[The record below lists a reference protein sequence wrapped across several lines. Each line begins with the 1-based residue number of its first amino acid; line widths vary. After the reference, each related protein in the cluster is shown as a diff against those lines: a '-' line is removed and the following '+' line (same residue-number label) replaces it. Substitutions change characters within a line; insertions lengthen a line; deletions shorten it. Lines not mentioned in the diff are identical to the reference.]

1 MWGCKVGKYGFTR
14 VRTRLY
20 SELDNFHRI
29 EMSTSTIVDNEGG
42 HLTVGE
48 IAEIKARVVKLVNI
62 YYSSKDNTII
72 PKEIMNIPY
81 TFMGT
86 PSTPPFAATDPE
98 KVVEHY
104 NRYNKSVLE
113 AEPDKH
119 EAIYTP
125 NNVCVLSKTAAIISG
140 NNTHLRADGS
150 AISVHGVVYVLSKFE
165 DKGWRI
171 VAFAPTAT
179 DTVIRLASE

>member
-1 MWGCKVGKYGFTR
+1 
-14 VRTRLY
+14 
-20 SELDNFHRI
+20 
-29 EMSTSTIVDNEGG
+29 MSTSTIVDNEGG
-42 HLTVGE
+42 HVTVGE
-48 IAEIKARVVKLVNI
+48 IAEIKALIVKLVNK

-86 PSTPPFAATDPE
+86 PNVPPYAATDPE
-98 KVVEHY
+98 KVVEQY

-125 NNVCVLSKTAAIISG
+125 NNVCVLSRTAAIISG
-140 NNTHLRADGS
+140 NNTHLRADGT
-150 AISVHGVVYVLSKFE
+150 AISVHGVVYVLSKFK

-179 DTVIRLASE
+179 DTVIRKASE

>member
-1 MWGCKVGKYGFTR
+1 M
-14 VRTRLY
+14 
-20 SELDNFHRI
+20 SNPINLDI
-29 EMSTSTIVDNEGG
+29 EGG
-42 HLTVGE
+42 ALTRGE
-48 IAEIKARVVKLVNI
+48 IAEIKARVVKLVTK
-62 YYSSKDNTII
+62 YYSSRDNTII

-86 PSTPPFAATDPE
+86 DNAPPYVATDPE

-104 NRYNKSVLE
+104 NQYNKTTQE

-119 EAIYTP
+119 EAIFAP
-125 NNVCVLSKTAAIISG
+125 NNVCVLSRTAAIISG

-150 AISVHGVVYVLSKFE
+150 AISVHGVVYVVCRFE

-171 VAFAPTAT
+171 VAFAPTTT
-179 DTVIRLASE
+179 DTVIRKTPE

>member
-1 MWGCKVGKYGFTR
+1 M
-14 VRTRLY
+14 
-20 SELDNFHRI
+20 I
-29 EMSTSTIVDNEGG
+29 EMSTSTIVDIEGG
-42 HLTVGE
+42 PLTVGE
-48 IAEIKARVVKLVNI
+48 IAEIKAQVIKLVNK
-62 YYSSKDNTII
+62 YYSTKDNSLI

-86 PSTPPFAATDPE
+86 PNIPSFAATDPE

-104 NRYNKSVLE
+104 NNYNRSVFE
-113 AEPDKH
+113 AEPDKV

-125 NNVCVLSKTAAIISG
+125 NNICVLSRTSAIIRG

-150 AISVHGVVYVLSKFE
+150 AISVHGVVYVLCKFK
-165 DKGWRI
+165 DRGWRI

-179 DTVIRLASE
+179 DTVIRKTSE

>member
-1 MWGCKVGKYGFTR
+1 MGTP
-14 VRTRLY
+14 
-20 SELDNFHRI
+20 
-29 EMSTSTIVDNEGG
+29 TIVDNEGG
-42 HLTVGE
+42 HLTAGE
-48 IAEIKARVVKLVNI
+48 IAGIKAEVVKLVNK
-62 YYSSKDNTII
+62 YYSTKDNSLI

-86 PSTPPFAATDPE
+86 PNNPPYVAIDPE

-104 NRYNKSVLE
+104 NGYNKSVLE

-125 NNVCVLSKTAAIISG
+125 SNVCVLSRTSAILSG

-150 AISVHGVVYVLSKFE
+150 AISVHGVVYVLSKFKE
-165 DKGWRI
+165 KGWRI
-171 VAFAPTAT
+171 VAFAPTAA
-179 DTVIRLASE
+179 DTVIRITSE

>member
-1 MWGCKVGKYGFTR
+1 
-14 VRTRLY
+14 
-20 SELDNFHRI
+20 
-29 EMSTSTIVDNEGG
+29 MSTSTIVDNEGG
-42 HLTVGE
+42 RLTVGE
-48 IAEIKARVVKLVNI
+48 IAEIKAQVIKLVNK
-62 YYSSKDNTII
+62 YYSTKDNSII

-86 PSTPPFAATDPE
+86 PNTPPFAATDPE
-98 KVVEHY
+98 KVIEQY

-125 NNVCVLSKTAAIISG
+125 NNVCVLSRTSAIISG

-150 AISVHGVVYVLSKFE
+150 AISVHGVVYVLSKFK

-179 DTVIRLASE
+179 DTVIRKAPE

>member
-1 MWGCKVGKYGFTR
+1 
-14 VRTRLY
+14 
-20 SELDNFHRI
+20 
-29 EMSTSTIVDNEGG
+29 MSTSTIVDNEGG

-48 IAEIKARVVKLVNI
+48 IAEIKAQVVKLVNK
-62 YYSSKDNTII
+62 YYSTKDNSLI

-86 PSTPPFAATDPE
+86 PNIPPYAATDPE

-104 NRYNKSVLE
+104 NWYNRSVLE

-125 NNVCVLSKTAAIISG
+125 NNVCVLSRTSALVSG

-150 AISVHGVVYVLSKFE
+150 AISVHGVVYVLSKFK

-171 VAFAPTAT
+171 VAFAPTVA
-179 DTVIRLASE
+179 DKVIRIASE

>member
-1 MWGCKVGKYGFTR
+1 
-14 VRTRLY
+14 
-20 SELDNFHRI
+20 
-29 EMSTSTIVDNEGG
+29 MSTSTIVANEGG
-42 HLTVGE
+42 QLTIGE
-48 IAEIKARVVKLVNI
+48 IAEIKARVVKLVNK
-62 YYSSKDNTII
+62 YYSSKDNSII

-86 PSTPPFAATDPE
+86 PSTPPYAATDPE
-98 KVVEHY
+98 TVVENY
-104 NRYNKSVLE
+104 NKYNKSVLE

-125 NNVCVLSKTAAIISG
+125 NNLCVLSRTAAIISG
-140 NNTHLRADGS
+140 NNTHLRADGT
-150 AISVHGVVYVLSKFE
+150 AISVHGVVYVLSKFK

-179 DTVIRLASE
+179 DTVIRKSSE

>member
-1 MWGCKVGKYGFTR
+1 MIFYT
-14 VRTRLY
+14 
-20 SELDNFHRI
+20 ELNNFHRR
-29 EMSTSTIVDNEGG
+29 EMSTPIIVDNEGG

-48 IAEIKARVVKLVNI
+48 IAEIKARVVKLVNK
-62 YYSSKDNTII
+62 YYSSKDNAII
-72 PKEIMNIPY
+72 PKEIMNITY

-86 PSTPPFAATDPE
+86 TNAPPYAATDPE
-98 KVVEHY
+98 KFVEHY

-125 NNVCVLSKTAAIISG
+125 NNVCVLSRTSAIISG

-179 DTVIRLASE
+179 DTVIRKTSE

>member
-1 MWGCKVGKYGFTR
+1 MWGCKTGKCDYICSR
-14 VRTRLY
+14 ARLY

-29 EMSTSTIVDNEGG
+29 EMSTSTIVDNEGE

-48 IAEIKARVVKLVNI
+48 IVEIKAQVVKLVNK
-62 YYSSKDNTII
+62 YYSTKDNTLI

-86 PSTPPFAATDPE
+86 PTTPPFVATDPE
-98 KVVEHY
+98 KVVEQY

-125 NNVCVLSKTAAIISG
+125 NNVCVLSRTSAIISG

-179 DTVIRLASE
+179 DTVIRKTSE

>member
-1 MWGCKVGKYGFTR
+1 MR
-14 VRTRLY
+14 ARLY
-20 SELDNFHRI
+20 NELNNFYRN
-29 EMSTSTIVDNEGG
+29 EMPAPIIVDNEGG

-48 IAEIKARVVKLVNI
+48 IAEIKARVVKLVNK
-62 YYSSKDNTII
+62 YYSSRDNTII

-86 PSTPPFAATDPE
+86 PNTPPFAATDPE
-98 KVVEHY
+98 KVVEQY
-104 NRYNKSVLE
+104 NNYNKNVLE

-125 NNVCVLSKTAAIISG
+125 NNVCVLSRTSAIISG
-140 NNTHLRADGS
+140 NNTHLRADGT
-150 AISVHGVVYVLSKFE
+150 AISVHGVVYILSKFK

-171 VAFAPTAT
+171 VAFAPTTT
-179 DTVIRLASE
+179 DTVIRKTSE

>member
-1 MWGCKVGKYGFTR
+1 MYQEIYWCLIR
-14 VRTRLY
+14 ARLY
-20 SELDNFHRI
+20 SVLNNFHRI

-48 IAEIKARVVKLVNI
+48 IAEIKAQVVKLVNK
-62 YYSSKDNTII
+62 YYSTKDNSII

-86 PSTPPFAATDPE
+86 PNTPPFAATDPE
-98 KVVEHY
+98 KVIEQY

-125 NNVCVLSKTAAIISG
+125 NNVCVLSKTSAIISG

-150 AISVHGVVYVLSKFE
+150 AISVHGVVYVLSKFK

-179 DTVIRLASE
+179 DTVIRKAPE

>member
-1 MWGCKVGKYGFTR
+1 
-14 VRTRLY
+14 
-20 SELDNFHRI
+20 
-29 EMSTSTIVDNEGG
+29 MSTSINVDNEGG

-48 IAEIKARVVKLVNI
+48 IAEIKARVIKLINR

-86 PSTPPFAATDPE
+86 PTVPPFAATEAE
-98 KVVEHY
+98 KVVVQY
-104 NRYNKSVLE
+104 NEYNKRVLKE
-113 AEPDKH
+113 EPDKH
-119 EAIYTP
+119 EAIFAP
-125 NNVCVLSKTAAIISG
+125 NNVCVISRTAAIVSG

-150 AISVHGVVYVLSKFE
+150 IISVHGVVYVLSKFK

-171 VAFAPTAT
+171 VAFAPTTT
-179 DTVIRLASE
+179 DTVIRKTTY